1 MQHESRD
8 TGGITRPKLTTE
20 RCPNQYGLRND
31 AVGTST
37 ACPGK
42 TDRTPVCHHDLHSM
56 TD

>member
-1 MQHESRD
+1 MQDESRD

-20 RCPNQYGLRND
+20 CCPNQYGLRND

-42 TDRTPVCHHDLHSM
+42 PTEHGFAITICTR
-56 TD
+56 